1 MTEAIVERD
10 ERTVAVENA
19 SYRLAYLVLTYGL
32 LAIVA
37 VRGVAWRETNW
48 DLMALVV
55 LGGGVAAAYQG
66 VHKVF
71 AGRWWLIATIIGA
84 VGGGLAAGAAYLI
97 SGKW

>member
-19 SYRLAYLVLTYGL
+19 SYRLAYVVLTYGL

-37 VRGVAWRETNW
+37 VRAVAWRETNW

-55 LGGGVAAAYQG
+55 FGGGAAAAYQG
-66 VHKVF
+66 AHKVF
-71 AGRWWLIATIIGA
+71 AGRWWLIATIIGVVA
-84 VGGGLAAGAAYLI
+84 GGLAAGAAYLV
-97 SGKW
+97 SGNW